1 MANEVQ
7 NYQNHARFHPPFH
20 FVLAPIVLIHFIWTA
35 KVFISSPSWYMG
47 EALMLAVGF
56 VVMATLTRTRAL
68 AAQDR
73 TIRLEERMRF
83 ERILAPDMAAKAS
96 DLAVGQIV
104 ALRFAPDAELAGLVG
119 QVLSGKLT
127 TQKDIKQ
134 AIVNWRPDYCRV

>member
-7 NYQNHARFHPPFH
+7 NYKNHARFHPPFH

-56 VVMATLTRTRAL
+56 VVMATLTRTSAL

-83 ERILAPDMAAKAS
+83 ERLLAPDMAAKAS

-127 TQKDIKQ
+127 TPKDIKQ